1 MNWSRPFLTL
11 AVLSCLVP
19 PPSALPQTGALPTA
33 SIHLASAPGSE
44 DADVPQ
50 EMQDLMRSAR
60 QLYLEGSTLI
70 KSGESAKAQIEF
82 NKAVDMILESEW
94 DVVSNRELHRFFQDL
109 IRRIQQDEA
118 RYLQPQELIEEKPEQ
133 AVVDE
138 LSNLNLIP
146 IKIDPSL
153 TDVVE
158 ADIASTRYDIPITLN
173 EQVLKS
179 LNFWLN
185 HGHKYFHDGLRRSGR
200 YREMIERI
208 FREESIPLD
217 VLYLAQVESL
227 FKTNAVSRAR
237 ARGIW
242 QFARGTAIRYGL
254 KVNSAI
260 DERSDPEKS
269 TRAAARYLNDL
280 YAMFHDWNLVLAA
293 YNWGEG
299 KVQKLMDRSG
309 LNDFWEISGLRRRN
323 FPRET
328 KNHVPLIHASIILAH
343 NPKKYGFTGELDPP
357 ESYHLLA
364 IPHPIDLR
372 AAAKILNTS
381 VDELRELNPAL
392 RAYST
397 PPNYP
402 DFQLRVVPGSDP
414 ELYRKVAELPAVKFK
429 PPAWGSPSRY
439 KIQEGDTLS
448 GIAARYRVSV
458 QALQDANDI
467 SSPRALKVGSY
478 IRIPP
483 RSTAAAK
490 NASKGT
496 SVSQKRASANRT
508 RAGSSAG
515 RKKSHASAKTPPS
528 AMKSGKQQPGAP
540 IAPSPGNAPAKSRTS
555 ASVLKGSPG
564 TDK

>member
-19 PPSALPQTGALPTA
+19 PPGAFPQTGALPTA
-33 SIHLASAPGSE
+33 SIHLASAAGSE

-70 KSGESAKAQIEF
+70 KSGESAKAQIDF

-269 TRAAARYLNDL
+269 TRAAARYLKEL
-280 YAMFHDWNLVLAA
+280 YSLFGDWNLALAG
-293 YNWGEG
+293 YNAGEG
-299 KVQKLMDRSG
+299 KVLRAMKRYRTD
-309 LNDFWEISGLRRRN
+309 DFWRLRETRGLR
-323 FPRET
+323 RET
-328 KNHVPLIHASIILAH
+328 KNYVPLIHAAIVLAKA
-343 NPKKYGFTGELDPP
+343 PERYGFTVTP
-357 ESYHLLA
+357 EERAAFERVA
-364 IPHPIDLR
+364 IEGAFDLR
-372 AAAKILNTS
+372 VLAECAGEPVEAI
-381 VDELRELNPAL
+381 RELNPEL
-392 RAYST
+392 RRLAT
-397 PPNYP
+397 PA
-402 DFQLRVVPGSDP
+402 DRTFSLRVPVGRGEAVAGCVASLPP
-414 ELYRKVAELPAVKFK
+414 EKRAHFRKHVVRR
-429 PPAWGSPSRY
+429 G
-439 KIQEGDTLS
+439 QTLS
-448 GIAARYRVSV
+448 GIARANGVSAREI
-458 QALQDANDI
+458 AEANGL
-467 SSPRALKVGSY
+467 P
-478 IRIPP
+478 
-483 RSTAAAK
+483 
-490 NASKGT
+490 
-496 SVSQKRASANRT
+496 
-508 RAGSSAG
+508 AG
-515 RKKSHASAKTPPS
+515 RRLR
-528 AMKSGKQQPGAP
+528 PGTDLIIP
-540 IAPSPGNAPAKSRTS
+540 IPAKSRVSEARRAS
-555 ASVLKGSPG
+555 APGPPDGAVRYRIQPGDTLASIAAQHGTTVRELQAWNGLRGSRIAAGDVLTIRAG
-564 TDK
+564 TPQD